1 MKTFRIL
8 LILTLALTSFSACET
23 ENGDIFVQWFVDYKE
38 GEVEFTY
45 PVTVNVTNSQLVSNI
60 TDPYSSQ
67 PLFPLGAVS
76 NQYQVRTNILVYDNQ
91 DELVGEFT
99 VYRSS
104 FNESASYTL
113 ELPNGQYTAVAVTD
127 ISYNN
132 ADNVWKIADQ
142 NNLNSLRITFANQYV
157 ADKEGIVAARRQEF
171 VVADNQT
178 AVNLAPAHLGA
189 SYVLYFNNFNYT
201 AHQYLYF
208 SINIDPDDYQLINQ
222 SYSRKLTMY
231 RFSEL
236 DFEKKYSGYYVYAYL
251 LPKTNL
257 VLQYV
262 SMDVNKNYI
271 TAMKSTSFSV
281 AANQHRLVTVNVTTF
296 TSSTSSLAPPAPDS
310 APAAMSPDHWKLN
323 KPGYLLKEMLAT
335 E

>member
-23 ENGDIFVQWFVDYKE
+23 ENGDIFVRWFVDYE
-38 GEVEFTY
+38 EDAVEFTY
-45 PVTVNVTNSQLVSNI
+45 PATVNVTNSQLVSNI

-67 PLFPLGAVS
+67 PLFPMGAVS
-76 NQYQVRTNILVYDNQ
+76 NQYQVRTNILVYNNQ
-91 DELVGEFT
+91 DVLVGEFT

-157 ADKEGIVAARRQEF
+157 ADKEGIVAARSQEF
-171 VVADNQT
+171 VVADNST
-178 AVNLAPAHLGA
+178 SVNLAPVHLGA
-189 SYVLYFNNFNYT
+189 SYVLYFNNFNFA

-208 SINIDPDDYQLINQ
+208 SLNIDPDDYLLVSQ

-251 LPKTNL
+251 LPKSNL

-271 TAMKSTSFSV
+271 TAMKSTMFSV
-281 AANQHRLVTVNVTTF
+281 VANQHRMVTVDVTTF
-296 TSSTSSLAPPAPDS
+296 TTSTSSLAPPAPGS
-310 APAAMSPDHWKLN
+310 SPAALPIEHWKLN